1 MTSSTFLSEQKTQI
15 ETQLAQVRSAISALL
30 TGGVESYQI
39 DDGQSRQSVTKLDI
53 DNLQKLEAHYLG
65 QLKAID
71 NNLNPDLAK
80 IGVAL

>member
-1 MTSSTFLSEQKTQI
+1 MSSTFWSEQKTLI
-15 ETQLAQVRSAISALL
+15 ETQLTQVRSAISALL

-53 DNLQKLEAHYLG
+53 ANLQNLETHYLG

-71 NNLNPDLAK
+71 KNLNPDLAK

>member
-1 MTSSTFLSEQKTQI
+1 MSSTFWSEQKTLI
-15 ETQLAQVRSAISALL
+15 ETQLSQVRSAISALL

-53 DNLQKLEAHYLG
+53 ANLQKLEAHYLG

>member
-1 MTSSTFLSEQKTQI
+1 MTSSTFWSEQKTQI
-15 ETQLAQVRSAISALL
+15 ETQLSQVRSAISALL

-39 DDGQSRQSVTKLDI
+39 DDGQSRQVVTKI
-53 DNLQKLEAHYLG
+53 NLPALMKAQDYYIS

-71 NNLNPDLAK
+71 KNLNPDLAK

>member
-1 MTSSTFLSEQKTQI
+1 MTSSTFWSEQKTQI

-30 TGGVESYQI
+30 VGGVESYQI

-53 DNLQKLEAHYLG
+53 DNLHKLETHYLG
-65 QLKAID
+65 QLKAIN

>member
-1 MTSSTFLSEQKTQI
+1 MTSSTFWSEQRTLI
-15 ETQLAQVRSAISALL
+15 EQQLVQVRNAVSALL
-30 TGGVESYQI
+30 VGGVESYQI

-53 DNLQKLEAHYLG
+53 ANLHKLEAHYLS

-71 NNLNPDLAK
+71 NNQNPDLAK

>member
-1 MTSSTFLSEQKTQI
+1 MTSSTFWSEQKTQI
-15 ETQLAQVRSAISALL
+15 EMQLSQVRSAISALL

-53 DNLQKLEAHYLG
+53 ANLQKLEAHYLG

>member
-1 MTSSTFLSEQKTQI
+1 MTSITFWSNQKTQI
-15 ETQLAQVRSAISALL
+15 ETQLMQVRSAISALL

-39 DDGQSRQSVTKLDI
+39 DDGQSRQSVTKLDL
-53 DNLQKLEAHYLG
+53 DNLQKMEGHYLG

-71 NNLNPDLAK
+71 NAENPDLAK

>member
-1 MTSSTFLSEQKTQI
+1 MTSSTFWSEQKTLI
-15 ETQLAQVRSAISALL
+15 ETQLSQVRSAISALL

-53 DNLQKLEAHYLG
+53 DNLHKLETHYLS

-71 NNLNPDLAK
+71 NSQNPDLAK

>member
-1 MTSSTFLSEQKTQI
+1 MTSSTFWSEQKTLI
-15 ETQLAQVRSAISALL
+15 ETQLSQVRSAISALL

-53 DNLQKLEAHYLG
+53 DNLQQLEAYYLG

-71 NNLNPDLAK
+71 NNESPDLAK

>member
-1 MTSSTFLSEQKTQI
+1 MSSTFSSEQKTQI
-15 ETQLAQVRSAISALL
+15 ETLLAQVRSAISALL
-30 TGGVESYQI
+30 VGGVESYQI

-71 NNLNPDLAK
+71 KHLNPDLAK

>member
-1 MTSSTFLSEQKTQI
+1 MTSSTFWSEQKTLI
-15 ETQLAQVRSAISALL
+15 ETQLSQVRSAISALL

-53 DNLQKLEAHYLG
+53 DNLQKLETHYLG